1 MITLIRKNSDEPNI
15 QNYEDSRMFR
25 YAFGHKTGIVKDYG
39 NEVIV
44 VQKNNT
50 VANVGIGEI
59 VHQGWQVEISG
70 SGVDVSLPVSG
81 TETYFTV
88 YLEISLAVSSNQYAS
103 VLVQSSQNSYPI
115 VDPGDDLTSVVDGT
129 SRVAIA
135 HILNTSGG
143 TMTIER
149 LINVIDYQED
159 INNDIY
165 SRLDDLGFR
174 QGSFYDFAGTA
185 QTNYI
190 KKTGLN
196 AVGYIDISTSIDI
209 SRNTSRSYT
218 IKVPDGFK
226 AAQSTQFIASVGYLS
241 QYASGVVPVYAT
253 LEDYTITVVIQAPA
267 AIDITVYS
275 IKLFNIGW
283 ELERGQVITT
293 VDAPVFRS
301 EWSEEQGGEN
311 YYNIIV
317 SNPNG
322 FAVTLRYQIAGSSQW
337 VESTLGPFGST
348 VIIEV
353 AESDRVEFNALFYYR
368 GLTSSITHY
377 SFN

>member
-70 SGVDVSLPVSG
+70 SGVDVSVPVSG
-81 TETYFTV
+81 TKTYFTV

-103 VLVQSSQNSYPI
+103 ILVQSSQNSYPI
-115 VDPGDDLTSVVDGT
+115 IDAGDDLTSVVDGT
-129 SRVAIA
+129 SRVEIA
-135 HILNTSGG
+135 HILNTAGG

-165 SRLDDLGFR
+165 NRLDDLGFR

-196 AVGYIDISTSIDI
+196 AVGYIDISMSITI
-209 SRNTSRSYT
+209 PKNTSRTYT
-218 IKVPDGFK
+218 IKVPTGFK
-226 AAQSTQFIASVGYLS
+226 ANESTQFIAAVSYIT
-241 QYASGVVPVYAT
+241 QYVASTVPIYAT
-253 LEDYTITVVIQAPA
+253 LQDYTITMTIQAPA
-267 AIDITVYS
+267 ATDATVIN
-275 IKLFNIGW
+275 IKLLDIGW

-293 VDAPVFRS
+293 VDAPVFSS

-337 VESTLGPFGST
+337 TESTLGPFGST
-348 VIIEV
+348 IITEV

-377 SFN
+377 SFS